1 MSEKMPVT
9 DLLNESFTFG
19 LQRFFTVLRCLF
31 VPYLILIVGLCI
43 VAVGLLDFDAISRL
57 ENNDMP
63 EPESFE
69 DVMGIINSV
78 FRGTWQSALAL
89 FIVAATVLSLPFYG
103 GIASIFRLV
112 GLGEEPGGW
121 FTLRLDGPMWRTFFS
136 WLIIGI
142 LQYLF
147 LGIGLGI
154 AYSMNPDM
162 FAFFADLEALE
173 DDPTPLLGFVGS
185 FFFAFLISLLLSMF
199 VFTKL
204 APFPAASACENRLM
218 LVNSWSKTS
227 GHFWTILGGYIMLVL
242 ALFFANMAF
251 QILTSVLQG
260 VFTAVS
266 AIGGEAMMGF
276 VVVLITIVILVASI
290 AFSVFTT
297 GVQMAFPA
305 VIYRRLWRE

>member
-19 LQRFFTVLRCLF
+19 LRRFFTVLRCLF

-78 FRGTWQSALAL
+78 FRGTWQSALAV
-89 FIVAATVLSLPFYG
+89 FFVAATVLSLPLYG

-121 FTLRLDGPMWRTFFS
+121 FNLRLDGPMWRTFFS

-142 LQYLF
+142 LQNLF
-147 LGIGLGI
+147 FGIGLAV
-154 AYSMNPDM
+154 AYGMNPDM

-173 DDPTPLLGFVGS
+173 DDPTPLFGLLGS
-185 FFFAFLISLLLSMF
+185 LFFAWFIFLLLSMF

-218 LVNSWSKTS
+218 LVNSWSRTS

-242 ALFFANMAF
+242 ALTFANMAF

-266 AIGGEAMMGF
+266 AMGGEAMVGIMVAF
-276 VVVLITIVILVASI
+276 VTLVILVASL
-290 AFSVFTT
+290 AFTVFTT

-305 VIYRRLWRE
+305 VIYRRLWR

>member
-19 LQRFFTVLRCLF
+19 FQRFFTVLRCLL
-31 VPYLILIVGLCI
+31 VPYIILIFGLII
-43 VAVGLLDFDAISRL
+43 VAVGLLDFDMISRL
-57 ENNDMP
+57 ESDIMP

-69 DVMGIINSV
+69 DVMAIVNSI
-78 FRGTWQSALAL
+78 FRGSWQSALGL
-89 FIVAATVLSLPFYG
+89 FVLAATVLSLPLYG

-121 FTLRLDGPMWRTFFS
+121 FTLRLDGPMWRTFFA

-142 LQYLF
+142 LQYVF
-147 LGIGLGI
+147 YGIGFLI
-154 AYSMNPDM
+154 AFSMNPEM
-162 FAFFADLEALE
+162 FDFFQNLDRLD
-173 DDPTPLLGFVGS
+173 DDPTPLFGFMGGL
-185 FFFAFLISLLLSMF
+185 FFAGFLALILMMF
-199 VFTKL
+199 FFTKL

-218 LVNSWSKTS
+218 LVNSWSRTK

-260 VFTAVS
+260 IFTAVS
-266 AIGGEAMMGF
+266 AMGGEALMGIM
-276 VVVLITIVILVASI
+276 VLIVTIVVLVATI
-290 AFSVFTT
+290 AFTVFTT

-305 VIYRRLWRE
+305 VIYRRLWRD